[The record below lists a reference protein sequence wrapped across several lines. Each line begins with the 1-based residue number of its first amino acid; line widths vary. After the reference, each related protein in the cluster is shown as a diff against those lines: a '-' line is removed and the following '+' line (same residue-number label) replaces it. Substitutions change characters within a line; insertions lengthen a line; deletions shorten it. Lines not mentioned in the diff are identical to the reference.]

1 MKYSVS
7 TSAFLIL
14 SILFLSHHTK
24 AQELD
29 LKNSK
34 LEKTNG
40 KGGFFWW
47 SHQAKGN
54 GAANFSIE
62 RTDVAENSSKALRCE
77 VETLGE
83 KPWFVSSA
91 FNSVFKIQ
99 PNEEIT
105 VSFAAKRGSEGTGKM
120 GLVFQSSKK
129 GSFQNK
135 QFYLSEDW
143 SVFTHTFTMDH
154 SNEKGQLKFWYLEEG
169 TTYFLD
175 EVSVVK
181 EVF

>member
-1 MKYSVS
+1 MKCSMLTSV
-7 TSAFLIL
+7 FLFL

-24 AQELD
+24 AQALD
-29 LKNSK
+29 LKNSN

-47 SHQAKGN
+47 SHQAKGK
-54 GAANFSIE
+54 GAAIFSIE
-62 RTDVAENSSKALRCE
+62 KIDVAENSSKSLRCE
-77 VETLGE
+77 VKSLGE
-83 KPWFVSSA
+83 KPWFVSTA
-91 FNSVFKIQ
+91 FNSVFEIQ
-99 PNEEIT
+99 ANEEIT

-154 SNEKGQLKFWYLEEG
+154 SNEKGQLKFWYLEAG
-169 TTYFLD
+169 TIYFLD
-175 EVSVVK
+175 EVSVQK
-181 EVF
+181 ETF